1 MMMRGE
7 VKVREK
13 EKEREKTMGM
23 TKTMKTKTKAVTPPL
38 PVPSLLHP
46 FVHHTPQS
54 SYQEQPAG
62 AARSL
67 YQSQGRTPAS
77 VSDPLLK
84 SQSYPELQQALL
96 GYSPLRTMGN
106 LEVRNTG
113 RRRKG
118 GEIGIGIAVEGKGLM
133 VMVNVEVKM

>member
-1 MMMRGE
+1 MMMMVRGE
-7 VKVREK
+7 VKVR

-23 TKTMKTKTKAVTPPL
+23 TKMMKTVTLPL

-46 FVHHTPQS
+46 FVHQNTPPS
-54 SYQEQPAG
+54 SYQEQPVG

-67 YQSQGRTPAS
+67 YQSQGRTPSS
-77 VSDPLLK
+77 VSDSLSQ

-96 GYSPLRTMGN
+96 GYSPLRSTGN
-106 LEVRNTG
+106 LEVRKRG
-113 RRRKG
+113 
-118 GEIGIGIAVEGKGLM
+118 IGIGIAVEGKGSELLM